1 MQLAQVQEEQE
12 LKKHEIRLMRAR
24 IGELE
29 EEVRLRAVRE
39 EDLLQRVGEG
49 EMELA
54 VAMKT
59 MSSLATKVRVDK
71 NVVRG
76 GKVADSSLLWGR
88 EESTSCSGGRRR
100 TSCEGFRELWI
111 VTFNGLVKLT
121 PRTPHVEGHPR

>member
-76 GKVADSSLLWGR
+76 GKVADSSLL
-88 EESTSCSGGRRR
+88 
-100 TSCEGFRELWI
+100 
-111 VTFNGLVKLT
+111 
-121 PRTPHVEGHPR
+121 

>member
-1 MQLAQVQEEQE
+1 
-12 LKKHEIRLMRAR
+12 
-24 IGELE
+24 
-29 EEVRLRAVRE
+29 LRAVRE

-76 GKVADSSLLWGR
+76 GKVADSSLL
-88 EESTSCSGGRRR
+88 
-100 TSCEGFRELWI
+100 
-111 VTFNGLVKLT
+111 
-121 PRTPHVEGHPR
+121 

>member
-1 MQLAQVQEEQE
+1 MQLAQVQEEQGHE
-12 LKKHEIRLMRAR
+12 RHEIWLLRAR

-76 GKVADSSLLWGR
+76 GKVADSSLL
-88 EESTSCSGGRRR
+88 
-100 TSCEGFRELWI
+100 
-111 VTFNGLVKLT
+111 
-121 PRTPHVEGHPR
+121 